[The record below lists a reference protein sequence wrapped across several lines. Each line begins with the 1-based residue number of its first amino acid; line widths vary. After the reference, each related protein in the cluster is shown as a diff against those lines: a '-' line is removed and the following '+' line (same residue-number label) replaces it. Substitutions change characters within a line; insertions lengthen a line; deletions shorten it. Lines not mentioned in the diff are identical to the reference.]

1 MNTQSTSWHQT
12 ASTTSIQFTNQ
23 QIIIDT
29 TSLEVI
35 HHQQVITNITNST
48 CTSQQENQNPHETPQ
63 QTGEMIS
70 EPANENVQQHGLLQ
84 FAADKVTDP
93 LAQFEVEPSM
103 TSNDLV
109 HIKSRFTNRYLVRY
123 IFSSYLI

>member
-1 MNTQSTSWHQT
+1 M
-12 ASTTSIQFTNQ
+12 AGLPL
-23 QIIIDT
+23 IICLRSD
-29 TSLEVI
+29 SNNKYMRY
-35 HHQQVITNITNST
+35 Q
-48 CTSQQENQNPHETPQ
+48 
-63 QTGEMIS
+63 
-70 EPANENVQQHGLLQ
+70 NENVQQHGLLQ